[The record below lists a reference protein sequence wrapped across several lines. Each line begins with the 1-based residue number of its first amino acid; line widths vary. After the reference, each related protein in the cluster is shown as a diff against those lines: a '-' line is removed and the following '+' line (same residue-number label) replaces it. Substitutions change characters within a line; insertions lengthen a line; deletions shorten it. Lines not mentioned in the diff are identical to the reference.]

1 MPPGEGPRSQ
11 PLPRKLL
18 GNTAE
23 AQALQAQFG
32 LWKVDSYCKLLWL
45 TNKFRR
51 RRDTFIGLMDTDTW
65 TLYLAPCFGVT
76 ADECERC
83 FGKSATNKDGTL
95 LELRVRLA
103 TFDRLPDDLQVV
115 ASSPAIEDD
124 GTRQYRWSEIRGVYG
139 KGVCLVPFYR
149 SKPGFDGNSH
159 PTLGLWI
166 KHSNDITSKPAQ
178 DWLFRA
184 LGFAIQLDNLG
195 YYVRFGSGFNHGAGS
210 QVSDP
215 DKSTVFARR
224 SIKGQLDELDKKRD
238 PRDLPKQWAQKL
250 VEVLARDLHMSYFQ
264 PQSDKDFFDRMLARG
279 DNQTTKFKRLT

>member
-23 AQALQAQFG
+23 AQALQLTIRPVESG
-32 LWKVDSYCKLLWL
+32 IWSCKLLWL

-51 RRDTFIGLMDTDTW
+51 RRDASHRADGHGSW

-124 GTRQYRWSEIRGVYG
+124 RDAPVPLSEIRGVYG

-149 SKPGFDGNSH
+149 SKPGFDGNCH

-166 KHSNDITSKPAQ
+166 KHSNNISRSLRRPSC
-178 DWLFRA
+178 FA
-184 LGFAIQLDNLG
+184 LSLAIKLDNLG

-215 DKSTVFARR
+215 DRAPFLRAVL
-224 SIKGQLDELDKKRD
+224 KGQLDE
-238 PRDLPKQWAQKL
+238 
-250 VEVLARDLHMSYFQ
+250 H
-264 PQSDKDFFDRMLARG
+264 DR
-279 DNQTTKFKRLT
+279 T